1 MAITI
6 TRRSLLALG
15 LAQVGLAKRRT
26 AVIAHR
32 GEHLRNPENSL
43 AGVRAAIAIGVDYVE
58 LDVRTTRSG
67 RLILSHDADFDE
79 TRPMAAFDDALDLLR
94 GKCGLYLDW
103 KAASPEALI
112 AALRSHKMMERTVV
126 YGSFEKLQTLAKL
139 DGRVKVM
146 PESVSVAQLN
156 QCLSV
161 LKPRVIAFNH
171 RDFTDE
177 IIAVARQAKVDIYVD
192 RLGPNDN
199 KDAWIDAVRRGAT
212 GIQTDHP
219 EELIAVLSSLHA

>member
-1 MAITI
+1 MALTI
-6 TRRSLLALG
+6 ARRSLLAFGLAPLG
-15 LAQVGLAKRRT
+15 LAKSRI

-43 AGVRAAIAIGVDYVE
+43 AGIEAAIQIGVDFVE
-58 LDVRTTRSG
+58 LDVRTAKSDK
-67 RLILSHDADFDE
+67 LILSHDADFDE
-79 TRPMAAFDDALDLLR
+79 TKPMVYFDDALKLLR

-103 KAASPEALI
+103 KAAAPEALM
-112 AALRSHKMMERTVV
+112 AALSRHKMIEKTVV
-126 YGSFEKLQTLAKL
+126 YGSFEKLQALAKL
-139 DGRVKVM
+139 DGQLKVM
-146 PESVSVAQLN
+146 PESVSVTQLN

-199 KDAWIDAVRRGAT
+199 KDAWIDAVKRGAT

>member
-1 MAITI
+1 MAFAIS
-6 TRRSLLALG
+6 RRSLLALG
-15 LAQVGLAKRRT
+15 LAPVALAKRRT

-32 GEHLRNPENSL
+32 GEHLLNPENSL
-43 AGVRAAIAIGVDYVE
+43 AGIRAAINMGVDYVE
-58 LDVRTTRSG
+58 LDVRTAKSG

-79 TRPMAAFDDALDLLR
+79 AKPMVAFDDALKLLH

-112 AALRSHKMMERTVV
+112 SALRNHKMIDKAVV
-126 YGSFEKLQTLAKL
+126 YGSFEKLQSLVKL
-139 DGRVKVM
+139 DPRVKVM
-146 PESVSVAQLN
+146 PESVSVLN
-156 QCLSV
+156 LNRCLSI
-161 LKPRVIAFNH
+161 LKPKVIAFNH

-199 KDAWIDAVRRGAT
+199 EAAWIDAVKRGAT

-219 EELIAVLSSLHA
+219 EQLITVLSSLHA

>member
-1 MAITI
+1 MAIAI
-6 TRRSLLALG
+6 SRRSLLALG
-15 LAQVGLAKRRT
+15 LAPVALTKRRI

-32 GEHLRNPENSL
+32 GEHLKNPENSL
-43 AGVRAAIAIGVDYVE
+43 AGIQAAINLGVDYVE
-58 LDVRTTRSG
+58 LDVRTAKSG

-79 TRPMAAFDDALDLLR
+79 TKPMVAFDDALKLLR

-112 AALRSHKMMERTVV
+112 DALHKHKMIEKTVV
-126 YGSFEKLQTLAKL
+126 YGSFEKLESLAKL
-139 DGRVKVM
+139 DPRLKVM
-146 PESVSVAQLN
+146 PESVSVPNLSR
-156 QCLSV
+156 CLSV
-161 LKPRVIAFNH
+161 LKPKVIAFNH

-177 IIAVARQAKVDIYVD
+177 IIAVARQAKVEIYVD

-199 KDAWIDAVRRGAT
+199 KASWIDAVKRGAT

-219 EELIAVLSSLHA
+219 EALITVLSSVHA